1 MKLTL
6 KETAV
11 LAILSALMF
20 TSKVI
25 MEFLPNIHLLGTLIV
40 AITVVF
46 RAKALFPIYTYVF
59 INGLVAG
66 FATWWV
72 PYLYIWTVLWG
83 ATMLLPRNMPTKIK
97 PIVYM
102 AVCSLHGF
110 LFGTLYAPMQAL
122 FFGLDFKGTI
132 AWIIAGLPFD
142 LVHGVSNLLCGL
154 LICPIILVL
163 KNTQKYINKN

>member
-1 MKLTL
+1 MKVSL

-20 TSKVI
+20 ASKVI

-46 RAKALFPIYTYVF
+46 RTKALFPIYTYVF

-66 FATWWV
+66 FATWWI
-72 PYLYIWTVLWG
+72 PYLYIWTALWG
-83 ATMLLPRNMPTKIK
+83 TTMLLPCNIPTKIK

-102 AVCSLHGF
+102 VVSALHGF

-132 AWIIAGLPFD
+132 AWIITGIPFD
-142 LVHGVSNLLCGL
+142 LIHGISNFFCGL